1 MYLCTKFKS
10 NMIEEFSVENF
21 YSIRSQQT
29 LSFVPTADK
38 QLRDMYTVEVKPGV
52 GLLRLGIVYGSNA
65 SGKSKLLQA
74 LDFFRKIQLNYP
86 SSRVEEIDFY
96 PFLLDDHSRNELST
110 MQMSFY
116 LDGERY
122 VQRIRFARQRIEE
135 EQLLVY
141 ASNRP
146 SLLYSRTYVRGNDST
161 RVEFG
166 QAIGLGRRD
175 QDIIA
180 GNTLNNCSV
189 LAAFGKSNVEQS
201 RLNKVYDWFNGGF
214 SAVINPAN
222 SSIDFLH
229 ERLRQDKD
237 GSLGRFIQQFLL
249 KSDFNISQFSMSP
262 DGQSILFKHHTES
275 GEGMLPEALE
285 SRGTIRYM
293 AVSTLLKYLLEDNQM
308 MMIDELETSLHYEL
322 VLYFLRVYLASG
334 SGRSQLLIATHDIN
348 LLDEDFIRRDT
359 VWFTDKNEEAETE
372 LVRLS
377 ALGLHKNVSPYHA
390 YRQGKLVKLPFTGE
404 IYMEA

>member
-1 MYLCTKFKS
+1 
-10 NMIEEFSVENF
+10 MIEEFSVENF
-21 YSIRSQQT
+21 YSIRKKQT

-38 QLRDMYTVEVKPGV
+38 HLRDIYTAEVVPGTS
-52 GLLRLGIVYGSNA
+52 LLRLGVVYGSNA

-74 LDFFRKIQLNYP
+74 LDFFRKLQLNYP
-86 SSRVEEIDFY
+86 GSRVEEIDFY
-96 PFLLDDHSRNELST
+96 PFMLDGHSKEEPSF
-110 MQMSFY
+110 MQLNFY
-116 LDGERY
+116 VEGERY
-122 VQRIRFARQRIEE
+122 IHKIRFNQQRIEE
-135 EQLLVY
+135 EQLMVY

-146 SLLYSRTYVRGNDST
+146 SKLYSRTYIKGLDST

-201 RLNKVYDWFNGGF
+201 RLNKVYEWFSHGF
-214 SAVINPAN
+214 SPMINPTNTSA
-222 SSIDFLH
+222 DFLH
-229 ERLRQDKD
+229 ECLRQDKD
-237 GSLGRFIQQFLL
+237 GSLGRFIQQFLQ
-249 KSDFNISQFSMSP
+249 KSDFNISQFSLTP
-262 DGQSILFKHHTES
+262 DGQSIVFKHQTES
-275 GEGMLPEALE
+275 GEGMLLEALE
-285 SRGTIRYM
+285 SHGTIRFM
-293 AVSTLLKYLLEDNQM
+293 TISTLLKYLLEDNQM
-308 MMIDELETSLHYEL
+308 MVIDELETSLHYEL

-377 ALGLHKNVSPYHA
+377 DMGLHKNLSPYHA

-404 IYMEA
+404 IYMKA